1 MKTMAPD
8 RVISP
13 ARQLALI
20 ALFFFLF
27 GFVTWINGALIPYLR
42 IACQLAEWQTYLV
55 TFAFYIAYT
64 VASLPA
70 VGFLQKVGTVKGI
83 QAGLLLMA
91 AGCLVF
97 LPAAMERTYAWFL
110 VGLFLLGTGLTIL
123 QIAVNPYV
131 TVLGPHHR
139 AAQRMSIMGACN
151 KFAGMLAPL
160 IFGAILLTQAA
171 SGLEN
176 TLSKDMSEGQLQA
189 LANRVI
195 VPYAILAAF
204 LTMLALLVSKAGLPP
219 IQLIANQQASEYQPL
234 SESAYS
240 RRAALGFMAIF
251 CSVGAEVV
259 AGDTIGNYGLYHG
272 LSISLSAKL
281 TSATLTSMMVG
292 YLVGIVITPRLVG
305 QSRAFL
311 LSNLLGMLL
320 LGAVIIAPGKFS
332 VFAVASLGFAN
343 ALLWPAI
350 WPQTLRG
357 LGGKQL
363 HHASA
368 LLIMGIAGGAI
379 MPLLY
384 GWAATILD
392 NRWAYL
398 IIAPCYLYNMWFWY
412 AGHIETRLLRKEAYT
427 NQE

>member
-1 MKTMAPD
+1 MAPD
-8 RVISP
+8 PTISP

-70 VGFLQKVGTVKGI
+70 VGFLQRVGTVKGM

-151 KFAGMLAPL
+151 KFAGVLAPL
-160 IFGAILLTQAA
+160 IFGAILLNQVT
-171 SGLEN
+171 SGEN
-176 TLSKDMSEGQLQA
+176 TLSVEMSEGQLQA
-189 LANRVI
+189 LADRVI
-195 VPYAILAAF
+195 VPYATLAAF
-204 LTMLALLVSKAGLPP
+204 LAGLALLVSRAGLPP
-219 IQLIANQQASEYQPL
+219 IQLIASLRTGEYRPL
-234 SESAYS
+234 SRKAYN
-240 RRAALGFMAIF
+240 RRAVLGFMAIF
-251 CSVGAEVV
+251 CAVGAEVV

-272 LSISLSAKL
+272 LGVSLSAKL

>member
-1 MKTMAPD
+1 MAPD
-8 RVISP
+8 PVTSP
-13 ARQLALI
+13 ARQLTLI

-70 VGFLQKVGTVKGI
+70 VGFLQKVGTVKGM
-83 QAGLLLMA
+83 QVGLLLMA
-91 AGCLVF
+91 VGCLVF
-97 LPAAMERTYAWFL
+97 LPAAMERMYSLFL
-110 VGLFLLGTGLTIL
+110 TGLFLLGTGLTIL

-160 IFGAILLTQAA
+160 IFGAILLSQAA

-176 TLSKDMSEGQLQA
+176 TLSEDMSDEQLQA
-189 LANRVI
+189 LANRVMM
-195 VPYAILAAF
+195 PYAILAAF
-204 LTMLALLVSKAGLPP
+204 LVALALLVSRAGLPP
-219 IQLIANQQASEYQPL
+219 IQLIAGRQTGEYQPL
-234 SESAYS
+234 SGSAYS
-240 RRAALGFMAIF
+240 KRAALGFMAIF
-251 CSVGAEVV
+251 CAVGAEVV

-272 LSISLSAKL
+272 LGFSLSAKL

-292 YLVGIVITPRLVG
+292 YLVGIAITPRLVS

-311 LSNLLGMLL
+311 LSNLLGTLL
-320 LGAVIIAPGKFS
+320 LGVVIIAPGKFS

-384 GWAATILD
+384 GWAATVLD
-392 NRWAYL
+392 NRLAYL
-398 IIAPCYLYNMWFWY
+398 IVAPCYLYNLWFWY
-412 AGHIETRLLRKEAYT
+412 EGHTETRLLRKEAHIE
-427 NQE
+427 QK

>member
-1 MKTMAPD
+1 M
-8 RVISP
+8 
-13 ARQLALI
+13 LI
-20 ALFFFLF
+20 VLFFFLF

-64 VASLPA
+64 AASLPA
-70 VGFLQKVGTVKGI
+70 VGFLQRVGTVKGM

-160 IFGAILLTQAA
+160 IFGAILLNQAA
-171 SGLEN
+171 TGLEN
-176 TLSKDMSEGQLQA
+176 TLSDEMSEGQLQA

-195 VPYAILAAF
+195 IPYAVLAAF
-204 LTMLALLVSKAGLPP
+204 LAGLALLVSRAGLPP
-219 IQLIANQQASEYQPL
+219 IQLIASRHGGECQPL
-234 SESAYS
+234 SGSAYN
-240 RRAALGFMAIF
+240 RRAALGFTAIF
-251 CSVGAEVV
+251 CTVGAEVV

-272 LSISLSAKL
+272 LGISLSAKL

-292 YLVGIVITPRLVG
+292 YLVGIVITPRLIS

-320 LGAVIIAPGKFS
+320 LGIVIIAPGKFS

-384 GWAATILD
+384 GWAATELD

-398 IIAPCYLYNMWFWY
+398 IIAPCYLYNLWFWY
-412 AGHIETRLLRKEAYT
+412 EGHIETRFLRKEAYT
-427 NQE
+427 EKQ

>member
-1 MKTMAPD
+1 MAPD
-8 RVISP
+8 PTISS

-70 VGFLQKVGTVKGI
+70 VGFLQRVGTVKGM

-160 IFGAILLTQAA
+160 IFGVILLNQAS

-176 TLSKDMSEGQLQA
+176 SLSEDMSEGQLQA
-189 LANRVI
+189 LADRVV

-204 LTMLALLVSKAGLPP
+204 LAVLALLVSRAGLPP
-219 IQLIANQQASEYQPL
+219 IQLIASRHTSEYQPL
-234 SESAYS
+234 SRNAYN
-240 RRAALGFMAIF
+240 RRTVLGFMAIF
-251 CSVGAEVV
+251 CTVGAEVV

-272 LSISLSAKL
+272 LGVSLSAKL
-281 TSATLTSMMVG
+281 TSVTLTSMMVG
-292 YLVGIVITPRLVG
+292 YLVGIVITPRLVS

-320 LGAVIIAPGKFS
+320 LGVVIIAPGKFS

-379 MPLLY
+379 LPLLY
-384 GWAATILD
+384 GWVATVLD

-398 IIAPCYLYNMWFWY
+398 IITPCYFYNLWFWY
-412 AGHIETRLLRKEAYT
+412 EGRTETRFLRKEAYT
-427 NQE
+427 EQ